1 MKLSVRRAKQRMSFF
16 LVQYSATA
24 NRLQQLS
31 FQIFSAGLLATVAL
45 LQTPTAF
52 GALQDYALP
61 APTCTIT
68 TDDEVQC
75 DFASI
80 VPATGALAYSITS
93 YADCTGT
100 AARTAEMTLSA
111 TTGTAA
117 AGLSTVSVDL
127 DTSFT
132 MVDGATEVFE
142 FCLLTSL
149 EDGSG
154 NEMYYQGQ
162 KISATFTADG
172 GFTVSGIASDQFDGV
187 SGTVDTNTKTFAITA
202 TRCDGHV
209 SRAPTSTALTLG
221 TTLFICLDS
230 DDDSAVIQSVDTF
243 LGSKTNVASTDLLT
257 GNTEVL
263 GLATAAAT
271 VGTRPFSAFFTDA
284 DTMDIVGTVTLVVTN
299 NNLRRRHLARILQT
313 GSDEFEVQVEM
324 NPVEESS
331 AASTYSVASIAFLGA
346 IAAVAAI

>member
-1 MKLSVRRAKQRMSFF
+1 M
-16 LVQYSATA
+16 
-24 NRLQQLS
+24 
-31 FQIFSAGLLATVAL
+31 ATVAL
-45 LQTPTAF
+45 LQTPTVF
-52 GALQDYALP
+52 GALQDYTLP

-68 TDDEVQC
+68 ADDEVQC

-93 YADCTGT
+93 YADCTGA
-100 AARTAEMTLSA
+100 AARAAEMTLSA

-117 AGLSTVSVDL
+117 AGVSTVSIDL
-127 DTSFT
+127 DTGFT
-132 MVDGATEVFE
+132 MVDGASEAFE

-149 EDGSG
+149 KDGSG

-172 GFTVSGIASDQFDGV
+172 GFTVSGITSDQFDGV
-187 SGTVDTNTKTFAITA
+187 SGIVDTNTKTFAITA
-202 TRCDGHV
+202 TRCDGHAT
-209 SRAPTSTALTLG
+209 RAPITTPALTLG

-230 DDDSAVIQSVDTF
+230 VDDSAVIQSVDTF
-243 LGSKTNVASTDLLT
+243 LGSKTNVASTDLLS

-263 GLATAAAT
+263 GLTTAAAT

-324 NPVEESS
+324 NPIEESS
-331 AASTYSVASIAFLGA
+331 AASIYNVASIAFLGA

>member
-1 MKLSVRRAKQRMSFF
+1 MGIA
-16 LVQYSATA
+16 
-24 NRLQQLS
+24 
-31 FQIFSAGLLATVAL
+31 AL
-45 LQTPTAF
+45 LQTPTVF
-52 GALQDYALP
+52 GALQDYTLP

-68 TDDEVQC
+68 ADDEVQC

-93 YADCTGT
+93 FADCTGT

-111 TTGTAA
+111 TTGTAT
-117 AGLSTVSVDL
+117 AGVSTVSVDL

-132 MVDGATEVFE
+132 MIDGDTEVFD

-149 EDGSG
+149 EDVSG

-172 GFTVSGIASDQFDGV
+172 GFTVSGITSAQFDGV

-202 TRCDGHV
+202 TRCDGHD
-209 SRAPTSTALTLG
+209 SRNPTSTALTLG

-230 DDDSAVIQSVDTF
+230 VDDSAVIESVDTF
-243 LGSKTNVASTDLLT
+243 LGSKTNVASTNLLS

-263 GLATAAAT
+263 GANSPQVT
-271 VGTRPFSAFFTDA
+271 VGTRPFSAFFA
-284 DTMDIVGTVTLVVTN
+284 DDDSMNIVGTVTLVVTN

-331 AASTYSVASIAFLGA
+331 AASTYSVASITLLGA
-346 IAAVAAI
+346 IAAAAAI